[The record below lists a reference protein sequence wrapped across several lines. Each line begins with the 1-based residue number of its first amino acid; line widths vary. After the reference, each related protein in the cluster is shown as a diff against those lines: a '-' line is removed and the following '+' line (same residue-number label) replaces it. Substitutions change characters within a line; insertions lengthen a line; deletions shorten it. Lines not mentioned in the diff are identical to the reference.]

1 MDNENKLPNIRWDW
15 LTGILDFHTTGGYNA
30 MEVPYLVDRATV
42 DLTYTGPLD
51 PSLQGRYLIGSGE
64 QGFLELERHGKMP
77 RGKFVTLTPCFRDEP
92 QVDEYHQLYF
102 QKVELY
108 QNVNVSLRA
117 AWEMMEDAY
126 AGMRGL
132 TDSRAFNI
140 EYTDEGFDLMLHGV
154 EVGSYGKR
162 EVNGISWVY
171 GTALAEP
178 RFSTVLRNHGH

>member
-1 MDNENKLPNIRWDW
+1 MDNENKPIEWSL
-15 LTGILDFHTTGGYNA
+15 LMQILQYHQDNGYMG
-30 MEVPYLVDRATV
+30 MEVPYLVERATV

-51 PSLQGRYLIGSGE
+51 PALQGRYLIGSGE
-64 QGFLELERHGKMP
+64 QGFLELERRGKMP

-92 QVDEYHQLYF
+92 HVDEYHQLYF

-108 QNVNVSLRA
+108 QNVNVSRRA

-126 AGMRGL
+126 AGMRIF
-132 TDSRAFNI
+132 TNSRAFNI